1 MRSQVQQSGV
11 RVPSEWEGG
20 TVVAFDRARGGD
32 REAEHLLELV
42 AAERGVPAA
51 LLVHDSRCQ
60 ARIAEARQ
68 IAMYLMHVVLRR
80 KYADFGAFFGRDRT
94 TVSHACA
101 LIEDRRD
108 NSRFDAGVSRL
119 EAALLGV
126 ASVPDGGLRRAAS

>member
-51 LLVHDSRCQ
+51 LL

-68 IAMYLMHVVLRR
+68 IAMNLMHVVLRR
-80 KYADFGAFFGRDRT
+80 KYADVGAFFGRDRT

-119 EAALLGV
+119 EAALLGG

>member
-51 LLVHDSRCQ
+51 LL

-68 IAMYLMHVVLRR
+68 IAMNLMHVVLRR
-80 KYADFGAFFGRDRT
+80 KYADVGAFFGRDRT
-94 TVSHACA
+94 MVSHACA

>member
-51 LLVHDSRCQ
+51 LL

-68 IAMYLMHVVLRR
+68 IAMNLMHVVLRR
-80 KYADFGAFFGRDRT
+80 KYADIGAFFGRDRT